1 MAVDASGRTT
11 PSVSARDSADIS
23 ASEVTA
29 ALDQVLASEAFARV
43 ERPSR
48 FLRHVVEGALRN
60 EPDRLKETL
69 LGIEIFGRE
78 PSWNTRLDP
87 IVRQE
92 AARLRKRLARYYETV
107 SPDVRIELPV
117 GTYVPVFHRVTGR
130 MLDVDMTLPDFS
142 AE

>member
-48 FLRHVVEGALRN
+48 FLRHVVEGTLRG
-60 EPDRLKETL
+60 EQDRLKETL

-92 AARLRKRLARYYETV
+92 AARLRKRLARYHETA
-107 SPDVRIELPV
+107 SPEVRIELPV
-117 GTYVPVFHRVTGR
+117 GTYVPVFHRVTSPA
-130 MLDVDMTLPDFS
+130 MDIEIAAPD
-142 AE
+142 